1 MQAHFYLLHPKFAG
15 GPSLATV
22 SRLEGGGLLPLT
34 AAAATCVCRSHGW
47 QQPLVA
53 PKRHNTITRCGLGV
67 VGRNFSERNTLS
79 DGVRSAVARP
89 TLSENVRS
97 VVCHD
102 ALSKGA
108 RA

>member
-1 MQAHFYLLHPKFAG
+1 M
-15 GPSLATV
+15 
-22 SRLEGGGLLPLT
+22 T

-67 VGRNFSERNTLS
+67 GGRNFSEHNTLSEGVQSTVARNTLS
-79 DGVRSAVARP
+79 
-89 TLSENVRS
+89 EEVRS
-97 VVCHD
+97 VVGCD

-108 RA
+108 QA